1 MVNPKAGQDSRQ
13 VIIVSTQA
21 KMPKGKLAAQVAH
34 ASLGALLTLARTQ
47 GTQWTLDLS
56 EYPDVHDWLMHSF
69 TKVAVKCDDPDE
81 MVAIYERAKAMGLPC
96 AKIIDEGRTHFN
108 GTATLTTVGIGP
120 ATPDTLVSLTGHLKL
135 L

>member
-1 MVNPKAGQDSRQ
+1 MSDATTGQDARQ

-21 KMPKGKLAAQVAH
+21 KMPKGKVAAQVAH
-34 ASLGALLTLARTQ
+34 ASLGALLTLATTQ

-56 EYPDVHDWLMHSF
+56 EHPDVHAWLSHSF

-96 AKIIDEGRTHFN
+96 AQIVDEGRTHFN
-108 GTATLTTVGIGP
+108 GVATLTTVGIGP
-120 ATPDTLVSLTGHLKL
+120 ASPATLAGLTGHLKL